1 VEEHNQNALTKAAE
15 LRMVQAEITLDN
27 DRAQLAQTL
36 LIDPLE
42 VFEVVKPEWDPNL
55 IGTEQL
61 SINNLVETAKTSRSD
76 YLRAEKNE
84 MAARYG
90 LAAQRGQLAPNLS
103 AFVSVGSS
111 YNFQHDV
118 PDSVRDDSGSLVLNP
133 FKPRPFAEQFRTNNV
148 YKAYGLQLTI
158 PIVTGFRTR
167 TSVTQQR
174 VQYRNNQL
182 VRRNLEYQIRSDVF
196 RAVKTFEGTKKAYA
210 VTVAQL
216 EAANTA
222 FLLESER
229 YNLGVTNFVDY
240 TNANRA
246 LVQAQT
252 DKAQAEYRLVFQKIL
267 VDYAVGTLK
276 PEDIIQE

>member
-1 VEEHNQNALTKAAE
+1 
-15 LRMVQAEITLDN
+15 
-27 DRAQLAQTL
+27 
-36 LIDPLE
+36 
-42 VFEVVKPEWDPNL
+42 
-55 IGTEQL
+55 
-61 SINNLVETAKTSRSD
+61 
-76 YLRAEKNE
+76 
-84 MAARYG
+84 
-90 LAAQRGQLAPNLS
+90 
-103 AFVSVGSS
+103 
-111 YNFQHDV
+111 
-118 PDSVRDDSGSLVLNP
+118 
-133 FKPRPFAEQFRTNNV
+133 
-148 YKAYGLQLTI
+148 
-158 PIVTGFRTR
+158 
-167 TSVTQQR
+167 
-174 VQYRNNQL
+174 
-182 VRRNLEYQIRSDVF
+182 VF